1 MHRVVNLVS
10 VGIDPVQIATC
21 KEEIRQKL
29 AEYSLNDSQVNDGL
43 NEDGDPTLAISA
55 DFNTVSQANSFH
67 DWVKAYIT
75 DCGGQFKSAR
85 TRVHDCFHA
94 ADQNMPCQIG
104 DIWELS

>member
-29 AEYSLNDSQVNDGL
+29 TEYSLYDSQVNDGQS
-43 NEDGDPTLAISA
+43 EDGDPTLGVSV
-55 DFNTVSQANSFH
+55 DFNTVSGANAFH
-67 DWVKAYIT
+67 DWLKQYIT
-75 DCGGQFKSAR
+75 DRQNQFKSAR
-85 TRVHDCFHA
+85 TRVHDCYHA

-104 DIWELS
+104 DVWELS